1 MAARRRAHVLALV
14 AACAVGTT
22 ACAGDEHLPP
32 GEESGSSWTGSSS
45 EPTDGEGDGDGDEGD
60 GDGGGEGD
68 AGEDTCTELGG
79 RCLSDPDDPTM
90 PAFCEA
96 MDQVEVEGAC
106 PDVDRACCV
115 PDAAG
120 LCEAAGGQCLAN
132 PSGGGTPLDCADL
145 GLVEVGAPC
154 PTIDQICCS

>member
-1 MAARRRAHVLALV
+1 MAARLRAHVLALV
-14 AACAVGTT
+14 AACAVVAAT

-32 GEESGSSWTGSSS
+32 GDGSGSSWTGTSG
-45 EPTDGEGDGDGDEGD
+45 EPTGGDDGEGNESN
-60 GDGGGEGD
+60 DGGVGD
-68 AGEDTCTELGG
+68 AGDDTCTDLGG

-96 MDQVEVEGAC
+96 MDQVEIEGAC
-106 PDVDRACCV
+106 ADVDRACCA

-132 PSGGGTPLDCADL
+132 PSGGGTPLDCADF
-145 GLVEVGAPC
+145 GLVQVGAPC
-154 PTIDQICCS
+154 PTIDQICCG